1 MPSTG
6 RRASRAQALRARD
19 RGLRRVSV
27 ATRSLVAVSVGAVG
41 FFSAVAARS
50 QPGHAKAVLA
60 GSGSAP
66 AVALTPNT
74 QFTPAPQFQGR
85 HSDDSPNLAPPPTQP
100 APGYQYDPAPVVSG
114 AT

>member
-6 RRASRAQALRARD
+6 GRGPRAQALHARD
-19 RGLRRVSV
+19 RGLRRVSI

-41 FFSAVAARS
+41 FFSAVAARG
-50 QPGHAKAVLA
+50 QTGHAKVVRASA
-60 GSGSAP
+60 GSMR
-66 AVALTPNT
+66 AVAPTPTT
-74 QFTPAPQFQGR
+74 QFTPAPQFQG
-85 HSDDSPNLAPPPTQP
+85 SDDSPNLAPPPTLP